1 MCEMSGSDCKP
12 YRVRRDCCGLELVG
26 MTEMTEVGCAGREH
40 IAEPIVYQ
48 VV

>member
-1 MCEMSGSDCKP
+1 MCEVSGSDCKP
-12 YRVRRDCCGLELVG
+12 LRGRRDFSELELLG

-40 IAEPIVYQ
+40 IVEPIVYQ